1 MKWQGRSVADVGN
14 RSDAAGRY
22 EALDWL
28 RGLLAASIMLY
39 HLITWD
45 VAPQKA
51 GTLLG
56 RFGVYGVSMF
66 FVLSGLSIAVAYHRF
81 LGNWAGVW
89 RFGVRRIFRIWPLLW
104 LAILAIT
111 VLLASRGDAPSWR
124 LVALNLTTL
133 FGFILP
139 TGYLNTGAWSIGNEM
154 VYYSLTPLIVAL
166 FNRSRQLGNAFL
178 LVTLA
183 IGAGFA
189 FRWISPQATLEA
201 QWATY
206 INPFNNLFLY
216 TAGVALYFN
225 AKGPA
230 WSTARVLVAM
240 GVALGV
246 FLLYPVAGD
255 TALLVTGANRFVFS
269 AASVLLVLAFFKS
282 AIALPKLLAIPLA
295 QLGLATYGVYLLR
308 PLVREGCRLWLP
320 DVGAAVQIPLI
331 VALTVVVSALLYHR
345 FELPLMQIGK
355 RLARP
360 TPVPAHGA

>member
-1 MKWQGRSVADVGN
+1 
-14 RSDAAGRY
+14 
-22 EALDWL
+22 
-28 RGLLAASIMLY
+28 
-39 HLITWD
+39 
-45 VAPQKA
+45 
-51 GTLLG
+51 
-56 RFGVYGVSMF
+56 
-66 FVLSGLSIAVAYHRF
+66 
-81 LGNWAGVW
+81 VW

-104 LAILAIT
+104 LAVFAIT
-111 VLLASRGDAPSWR
+111 VLLASRGETPSWR

-154 VYYSLTPLIVAL
+154 VYYSLTPLIVLL

-178 LVTLA
+178 LITLA
-183 IGAGFA
+183 IGVGFA
-189 FRWISPQATLEA
+189 FRWMSPQATLAA

-216 TAGVALYFN
+216 TAGIALYFN

-246 FLLYPVAGD
+246 FMLYPVAGD
-255 TALLVTGANRFVFS
+255 HVLLVTGANRFIFC

-282 AIALPKLLAIPLA
+282 TIALPKPLA
-295 QLGLATYGVYLLR
+295 MPLTQLGLATYGVYLLH

-320 DVGAAVQIPLI
+320 GVGAAVQIPLI
-331 VALTVVVSALLYHR
+331 VALAVVVSALLYHR
-345 FELPLMQIGK
+345 FELPLMEIGK
-355 RLARP
+355 RLARQ
-360 TPVPAHGA
+360 TPVPAHGV

>member
-1 MKWQGRSVADVGN
+1 MAEAGARP
-14 RSDAAGRY
+14 DAAARY

-51 GTLLG
+51 DTVLG

-104 LAILAIT
+104 LAIFTIT
-111 VLLASRGDAPSWR
+111 GLLVSRGEAPSWR

-139 TGYLNTGAWSIGNEM
+139 TGYMNVGAWSIGNEM
-154 VYYSLTPLIVAL
+154 VYYSLSPLIVIL
-166 FNRSRQLGNAFL
+166 YNRSRQLGNAFL

-189 FRWISPQATLEA
+189 FRWMSPQVTLAA

-206 INPFNNLFLY
+206 VNPFNNLFLY

-230 WSTARVLVAM
+230 WSTARVLAAM
-240 GVALGV
+240 AVALGV
-246 FLLYPVAGD
+246 FVLYPVAGD
-255 TALLVTGANRFVFS
+255 QALLVTGANRFVFS

-282 AIALPKLLAIPLA
+282 AIALPRLLATPLT
-295 QLGLATYGVYLLR
+295 QLGLATYGVYLLH

-320 DVGAAVQIPLI
+320 DVGAAVQVPL
-331 VALTVVVSALLYHR
+331 VAVLTVVVSVVLYHR
-345 FELPLMQIGK
+345 FELPLMQLGK

-360 TPVPAHGA
+360 ALVPAHAA